1 MSHEPEGNF
10 DAPLVFA
17 KEDKLLSDQETIPAE
32 INDPWTVLIVDDEE
46 AVHKITRITL
56 KGYSFQGRD
65 MKLLSAYS
73 GHDVKTILAKEKDI
87 ALILLDVVMEEEDT
101 GLKLVE
107 YIRNVLGNHAVRI
120 VLRTGQPGKAPEHAV
135 ISQYDIN
142 DYKTKPEFTAQKLYT
157 CVTACLR
164 AYQSL
169 KTIERNSEGLESII
183 NSSSFVFENPS
194 FSRFGNRVLDQL
206 HVILKIVNKP
216 GTDSAYFIGMPQGQI
231 VLMAGTGAHAD
242 MEGTPLENVLSRSIL
257 KEYEGLSATGGEVF
271 ESDKYLGVFKSK
283 DGFKSLLYLKSHAP
297 LGSIEKYLLRIYAS
311 NISIG
316 FDNIRLAR
324 EIINTQKEVIL
335 TLGEVVE
342 TRSQETANH
351 VTRVAEVCYLLA
363 KKIGVDKKKA
373 ELLRLASP
381 MHDVGKIGVPEAIL
395 HKPGKLTFQEFE
407 IIKKHA
413 RTGYEILRKSNRSI
427 LKTAAIVALQH
438 HERWDGKG
446 YPQGLKGEEIHI
458 FGRIAAIADVFDA
471 LSHKRCYKEAWS
483 LEKII
488 DTFKRDAGFH
498 FDPELMDIFLTNFD
512 EFVEINRLFSD
523 EQDNHPDKREDIK
536 QER

>member
-1 MSHEPEGNF
+1 MNDPEENF

-17 KEDKLLSDQETIPAE
+17 KEDKPLPKKETIPE
-32 INDPWTVLIVDDEE
+32 YINSPWKVLIVDDEE

-56 KGYSFQGRD
+56 KGYFFLGRGI
-65 MKLLSAYS
+65 KLFSAYS
-73 GHDVKTILAKEKDI
+73 GHDVKTILAKEKEI

-107 YIRNVLGNHAVRI
+107 YIRNVLENHAIRI
-120 VLRTGQPGKAPEHAV
+120 VLRTGQPGKAPEQAV

-183 NSSSFVFENPS
+183 NSSSIVFENPS
-194 FSRFGNRVLDQL
+194 FSRFGNRILDQL
-206 HVILKIVNKP
+206 HVILKITNEP
-216 GTDSAYFIGMPQGQI
+216 GTDTAYFIGMPQGQI
-231 VLMAGTGAHAD
+231 LLMAGTGSHAN
-242 MEGTPLENVLSRSIL
+242 MEGNSLEEVLPGSIL
-257 KEYEGLSATGGEVF
+257 KAYERMALSGGEVF
-271 ESDKYLGVFKSK
+271 ESDKYLGIFKTK
-283 DGFKSLLYLKSHAP
+283 EGFVSLLYLKSSAP
-297 LGSIEKYLLRIYAS
+297 LGSVEKYLLRIYAS

-342 TRSQETANH
+342 TRSHETANH

-363 KKIGVDKKKA
+363 KKTGMDEKTA

-395 HKPGKLTFQEFE
+395 HKPGKLTSHEFE
-407 IIKKHA
+407 IIKEHA
-413 RTGYEILRKSNRSI
+413 RTGYKILRKSNRSI
-427 LKTAAIVALQH
+427 LKTAALIALQH

-446 YPQGLKGEEIHI
+446 YPQGLKGESIHI

-471 LSHKRCYKEAWS
+471 LSHKRCYKEAWA

-498 FDPELMDIFLTNFD
+498 FDPELMDIFLTNIN
-512 EFVEINRLFSD
+512 EFVDINRLF
-523 EQDNHPDKREDIK
+523 PG
-536 QER
+536 